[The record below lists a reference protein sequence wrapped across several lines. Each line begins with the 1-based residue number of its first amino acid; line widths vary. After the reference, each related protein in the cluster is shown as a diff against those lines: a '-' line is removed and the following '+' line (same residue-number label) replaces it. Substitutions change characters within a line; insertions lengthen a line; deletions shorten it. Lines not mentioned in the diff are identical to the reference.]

1 MRDTA
6 IYGLTPQ
13 SAGLGRLLAERL
25 DGDLFLPKGLAEEHG
40 ARPFQRLLDAVG
52 ESFPL
57 YRRHV
62 FIAAAGIVVR
72 AVAPHLRSKR
82 TDPAVVA
89 LDHRGRHVVSLLSGH
104 LGGANRLAEEVA
116 AITGGVPVI
125 TTATD
130 TEGVVSIDLLAEE
143 RGLAPANPEAVKGV
157 NMALLRGEVVQVYDP
172 GDRLGLSEHPQR
184 GSFRLVAEETGWD
197 PGSPGVCVTWQNRAT
212 DGRRLVLHP
221 PVLVAG
227 VGCNRGTEGGEILG
241 LITRTFSAHGLA
253 VPSIRCLATIEEKR
267 DEEGL
272 LEAARALGVGV
283 VPIPSRE
290 LGAVSVPNPSRTVM
304 KHMGVESICEAAAL
318 LTAGAKELLVQKTK
332 SRNATLAVALQ
343 GSTS

>member
-1 MRDTA
+1 MKNIA

-13 SAGLGRLLAERL
+13 GARLGKLLAERL

-40 ARPFQRLLDAVG
+40 ASSFERLLVLSA
-52 ESFPL
+52 ETFPL

-72 AVAPHLRSKR
+72 AIAPHLRSKR
-82 TDPAVVA
+82 VDPAVVA
-89 LDHRGRHVVSLLSGH
+89 LDQRGKHVVSLLSGH

-116 AITGGVPVI
+116 AITGGVPVV

-143 RGLAPANPEAVKGV
+143 KGLVLSNPEAVKGV
-157 NMALLRGEVVQVYDP
+157 NMALLRGETVQVYDP
-172 GDRLGLSEHPQR
+172 GDRLGLSEHPQCR
-184 GSFRLVAEETGWD
+184 SFRVLAEETEWD
-197 PGSPGVCVTWQNRAT
+197 PASPGICVTWQIRSN

-227 VGCNRGTEGGEILG
+227 VGCNRGTRAREILD
-241 LITRTFSAHGLA
+241 LITRTFSAHSLA
-253 VPSIRCLATIEEKR
+253 VPSIRCLATIEEKGE
-267 DEEGL
+267 EEGL
-272 LEAARALGVGV
+272 LKAARVLDVDLV
-283 VPIPSRE
+283 FLPSSE
-290 LGAVSVPNPSRTVM
+290 LRAIAVPNPSETVM

-318 LTAGAKELLVQKTK
+318 LKAGAKELLVQKTK
-332 SRNATLAVALQ
+332 SRNATLAVALRD
-343 GSTS
+343 STS